1 MTAATLLRGALS
13 GAIIAAVGVVF
24 AISFSAIIYGGS
36 AAPGLGRGIGLGLL
50 GTVVMATV
58 AAFRLTYRDTIVQP
72 QDVTAVILSLAV
84 AEIVAGWQA
93 SPDALLATVA
103 ALVAMTTAF
112 TGAVAW
118 GAGRLRLGFIVR
130 FVPYPLIGGFLD
142 ALGV

>member
-1 MTAATLLRGALS
+1 MTAASLLRGAVS
-13 GAIIAAVGVVF
+13 GAIIAALGVVF

-36 AAPGLGRGIGLGLL
+36 AAPGLSRGIGLGLL

-84 AEIVAGWQA
+84 AKIAAGWQA

-103 ALVAMTTAF
+103 ALAAVTTAF
-112 TGAVAW
+112 TGAAP
-118 GAGRLRLGFIVR
+118 GPAAASASASSSASSPTR
-130 FVPYPLIGGFLD
+130 
-142 ALGV
+142 